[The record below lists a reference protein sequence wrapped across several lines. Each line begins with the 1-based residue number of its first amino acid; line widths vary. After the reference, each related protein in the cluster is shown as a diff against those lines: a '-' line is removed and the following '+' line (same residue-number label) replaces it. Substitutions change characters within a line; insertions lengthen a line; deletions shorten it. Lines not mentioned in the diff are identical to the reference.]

1 MLDFLKEEGVD
12 PAVIEGIAAFRAAH
26 PVPEGMAERVPAPQY
41 RYYGREVWNQA
52 ATVLLCGENLLLAG
66 PKATGK
72 NVLAENLAQAFGR
85 PSWDV
90 SFHINMDASYL
101 IGSDTFNGEKVVF
114 GPGPIYQCA
123 RYGGFGVLDEINMAK
138 NEALAVLHA
147 TLDYRRS
154 IDVPGYDHIQVDPA
168 TRFIATMNYGYAGTR
183 ELNEALISRFAVLD
197 LPLISQDDMNKLLR
211 HHFPQISSRYAGQF
225 VQLFYDLHKKADSA
239 EISARA
245 VDLRGLLDALRL
257 IEHGLDAAPALDLC
271 ITNKTFDPYEQALI
285 RDVIAAR
292 IPKNLDRAKV
302 FPG

>member
-1 MLDFLKEEGVD
+1 MREDLKIRLEQFKERYSVD
-12 PAVIEGIAAFRAAH
+12 AAVQSRITKP
-26 PVPEGMAERVPAPQY
+26 PVEFI
-41 RYYGREVWNQA
+41 GREIFELAVA
-52 ATVLLCGENLLLAG
+52 ALLQGENLLLCG
-66 PKATGK
+66 GKATGK
-72 NVLAENLAQAFGR
+72 NILADNLAWLFAR
-85 PSWDV
+85 PIYNV
-90 SFHINMDASYL
+90 SFHVNTDSSAL
-101 IGSDTFNGEKVVF
+101 IGTDTFVGGEVRLRH
-114 GPGPIYQCA
+114 GPIAQAAKC
-123 RYGGFGVLDEINMAK
+123 GGFCILDEINMAK
-138 NEALAVLHA
+138 NDAVAVMHSV
-147 TLDYRRS
+147 LDYRRL
-154 IDVPGYDHIQVDPA
+154 IDVPGYECIPMHPA

-211 HHFPQISSRYAGQF
+211 HHFPQISSRCAGQF

-292 IPKNLDRAKV
+292 IPKNLNRAKV